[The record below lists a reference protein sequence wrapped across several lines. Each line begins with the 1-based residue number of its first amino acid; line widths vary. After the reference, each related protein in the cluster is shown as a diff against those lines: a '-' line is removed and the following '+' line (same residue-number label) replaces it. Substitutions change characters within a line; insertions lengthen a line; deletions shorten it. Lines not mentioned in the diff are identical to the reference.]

1 MFKLLGSIVIIGT
14 CSCYGYYKASCV
26 KKRIEYLSEFIQILE
41 VMKSNIG
48 YSYMELPEIFNKL
61 SDNVNSKI
69 FKDMFKGLYEELNK
83 TDMIN
88 FGQAWNNGVK
98 SLEKNNIFKPEEI
111 SAIKELD
118 KITSYIDKDMQ
129 LTYIEMIKQEL
140 MLTVNNARDESSK
153 KIRMYQ
159 ILGVMTGMFIV
170 VALI

>member
-14 CSCYGYYKASCV
+14 CSYYGCYKASCI
-26 KKRIEYLSEFIQILE
+26 KKRIAYISEFIQILE
-41 VMKSNIG
+41 IMKSNIG

-61 SDNVNSKI
+61 SDNVNSTI

-83 TDMIN
+83 TDMIY
-88 FGQAWNNGVK
+88 FGQAWDKAVK
-98 SLEKNNIFKPEEI
+98 GLEKNNILRAEEI
-111 SAIKELD
+111 SSIKELD

-140 MLTVNNARDESSK
+140 MLTVNNARDESVK
-153 KIRMYQ
+153 KIRLYRV
-159 ILGVMTGMFIV
+159 LGIMAGMFIV